1 LNPPETVA
9 VTVAVETETAT
20 VWVDTTVYTEVEVTK
35 LVKIWV
41 EVGPATETVVVAT
54 LGQVVGVTEAVVV
67 RRTVLGAQ
75 VEP

>member
-1 LNPPETVA
+1 MNPPETVA

>member
-1 LNPPETVA
+1 M
-9 VTVAVETETAT
+9 AVETETAT

>member
-1 LNPPETVA
+1 
-9 VTVAVETETAT
+9 VAVETETAT